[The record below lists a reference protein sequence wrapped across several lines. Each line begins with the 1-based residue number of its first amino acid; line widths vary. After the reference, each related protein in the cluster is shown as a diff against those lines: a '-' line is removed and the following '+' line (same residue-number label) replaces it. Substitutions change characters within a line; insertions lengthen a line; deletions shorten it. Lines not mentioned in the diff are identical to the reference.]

1 MSNII
6 NGSFV
11 TSNICDTYRSILN
24 IGGSNCSGTADTLE
38 SGAKCRV
45 RDSAGTNSSLQLGV
59 QAEGICVDGNS
70 TFANNVQVLGTFS
83 SGAATLA
90 SAAIAGQATTGTT
103 MGVGTNLTVG
113 GDVTVNTNKLTV
125 TSSCTCTT
133 NNTCVGG
140 TLNTGGNLGV
150 TGCITATNDVI
161 AFSTS
166 DKKFKKNLNK
176 ICNTKTIIDGLNGYS
191 FDWNEQSGR
200 EGRDLG
206 IIAQDAQ
213 EVLPE
218 IVHTRE
224 DGSLAVDYPKII
236 PVLIEEIKRLSKE
249 VEELKNS

>member
-1 MSNII
+1 MATI
-6 NGSFV
+6 NGNFQSQ
-11 TSNICDTYRSILN
+11 NICDTYRSILN
-24 IGGSNCSGTADTLE
+24 IGTTTKAGSDCILE

-45 RDSAGTNSSLQLGV
+45 RDSAGTASAIRLGI
-59 QAEGICVDGNS
+59 QGEGICVDGNTTIS
-70 TFANNVQVLGTFS
+70 GVATINNNGQITGTFS
-83 SGAATLA
+83 AGASTLA
-90 SAAIAGQATTGTT
+90 SAAIAGSTS
-103 MGVGTNLTVG
+103 VGSTLTVG
-113 GDVTVNTNKLTV
+113 TDLTVNTNKLSV

-150 TGCITATNDVI
+150 TGCITASNDVI

-176 ICNTKTIIDGLNGYS
+176 ICNTKSIVDGLNGYS
-191 FDWNEQSGR
+191 FDWNEHSGR

-218 IVHTRE
+218 IVHERE

-236 PVLIEEIKRLSKE
+236 PVLIEEVKRLNKE
-249 VEELKNS
+249 VEELKNKF